1 MKKLFISADLEGV
14 SGVSSW
20 EETRY
25 GRPGYDA
32 ACRQLTREVAAAC
45 RAAQELG
52 YTVLVKDGHED
63 ARNIDPTG
71 LPRGVLLHRGWQN
84 EPAAMMCGLDAS
96 YDAAL
101 YIGYHAPEGSD
112 GSPLAHTIEHPLY
125 AWMKLDGVL
134 ASEFSMNALWLPPW
148 AYRLCFFPVTA
159 SSASLPKHAA
169 RASGRT
175 QPKTV
180 SAAPSGVSI
189 RMRQWKESTPA
200 FSKRS
205 RSPISRY
212 L

>member
-84 EPAAMMCGLDAS
+84 EPAAMMCVLMQAMTQRS
-96 YDAAL
+96 ISAIMPLRAATEARL
-101 YIGYHAPEGSD
+101 PTPS
-112 GSPLAHTIEHPLY
+112 STL
-125 AWMKLDGVL
+125 
-134 ASEFSMNALWLPPW
+134 SM
-148 AYRLCFFPVTA
+148 R
-159 SSASLPKHAA
+159 
-169 RASGRT
+169 G
-175 QPKTV
+175 
-180 SAAPSGVSI
+180 
-189 RMRQWKESTPA
+189 
-200 FSKRS
+200 
-205 RSPISRY
+205 
-212 L
+212 